1 VSVDA
6 AEADG
11 RARLVDELDAYMPG
25 TPHEQAMRAQLRA
38 FVASETACFER
49 TCAAGHVTGSAW
61 IVDRAGQF
69 ALLTHHRKLG
79 RWLQPGGHAD
89 GDSDVRAVA
98 LREALEESGL
108 RSLAPAAMDIFDLDV
123 HAIPARGSEP
133 AHLHYD
139 VRFAFFG
146 DPREAPVA
154 SAESHAV
161 AWVPL
166 ADVERFG
173 IDDSVRRLVAKT
185 ARLVETG

>member
-1 VSVDA
+1 MQA
-6 AEADG
+6 ADG
-11 RARLVDELDAYMPG
+11 RSRLVDELDAYVPD
-25 TPHEQAMRAQLRA
+25 TPRERAMLAQLRA
-38 FVASETACFER
+38 FVAGTAACFER
-49 TCAAGHVTGSAW
+49 TWPAGHVTGSAW
-61 IVDRAGQF
+61 IVDRAGHF
-69 ALLTHHRKLG
+69 VLLTHHRKLG

-89 GDSDVRAVA
+89 GDPDVRAVA

-108 RSLAPAAMDIFDLDV
+108 RSLAPATSDIFDLDV

-133 AHLHYD
+133 EHLHYD

-146 DPREAPVA
+146 DPSEAPVA

-166 ADVERFG
+166 ADVEHFD

-185 ARLVETG
+185 ARLVGAG

>member
-1 VSVDA
+1 MQA
-6 AEADG
+6 ADG
-11 RARLVDELDAYMPG
+11 RARLVDELDAYVPD
-25 TPHEQAMRAQLRA
+25 TPRERAMLSQVRA
-38 FVASETACFER
+38 FVAENTACFER
-49 TCAAGHVTGSAW
+49 SSPAGHVTGSAW

-69 ALLTHHRKLG
+69 VLLTHHRKLG

-108 RSLAPAAMDIFDLDV
+108 RSLAPAAEDIFDLDV
-123 HAIPARGSEP
+123 HAIPARAGEP

-146 DPREAPVA
+146 DPGEAPVT
-154 SAESHAV
+154 SEESHAV

-166 ADVERFG
+166 ASVEQFD
-173 IDDSVRRLVAKT
+173 IDESVRRLVAKT
-185 ARLVETG
+185 ARLVRAE